1 MTIENNEALNDSQET
16 IDTQEVTAT
25 EEVQVITEEA
35 GEQEVQETEKP
46 IETPEQKV
54 ARLRRQLERE
64 EKKLGITKPEV
75 VKKPIPKQEQQN
87 SLSQTDLYA
96 LMRNNV
102 AEEDVQEVVDYAKL
116 KRVSVSE
123 ALKSSIVKSIIQEK
137 EEMRKTALAT
147 HTGVTK
153 KGSAKTTDDQLVS
166 KAQKGEIPESEEEI
180 QRLYRIRKGM
190 KN

>member
-1 MTIENNEALNDSQET
+1 MTIDTQEVLNDSQET

-25 EEVQVITEEA
+25 EEVEIITEDA
-35 GEQEVQETEKP
+35 GEQEVQEEKP

-54 ARLRRQLERE
+54 ARLRRQLDRE

-75 VKKPIPKQEQQN
+75 VKKPFPKQESS
-87 SLSQTDLYA
+87 SLSQSDLYA

-102 AEEDVQEVVDYAKL
+102 AEEDVQDVVDYAKL
-116 KRVSVSE
+116 KKVSVSE
-123 ALKSSIVKSIIQEK
+123 ALKSSIVKSIIEEK

-147 HTGVTK
+147 HTGVSK
-153 KGSAKTTDDQLVS
+153 KGSAKTTDEQLVS

-180 QRLYRIRKGM
+180 QRLYRLRKGM